1 MGSSIVGL
9 LLQTLQILPTLQLQN
24 QPSTNPNKPVIRTN
38 PTDQFSVDGVLEFS
52 CLAEGNP
59 KPFVQWHNATNGQ
72 LITDR
77 IPSTDSLSGIH
88 VNPYHGRL
96 MVSNPTRGQLY
107 SFYCNA
113 TNEYGWSQSSP
124 PVFGALA
131 YLDDRFIQQPNNET
145 AQVGQNVSLHCLAP
159 EGLPKPTIRW
169 LKDDV
174 HVAEQST
181 GHMPTVRVNESTSSP
196 LSKLLVLDNGTLWI
210 NSVTFEETGNYR
222 CMATN
227 LIGSRSSR
235 PAFLSVMSTTT
246 FFETPKHLRVRLGED
261 AKFFCEADDPKTV
274 SWRRGKQDAPLDFSR
289 TVITRSYIWIKSVKP
304 SDSGIYIC
312 SVPGSAEHNATL
324 VVDTPPRFLRP
335 PKNIRANVGE
345 TIQFVCLSTGHPQ
358 PSVYWELP
366 DMTPVFPSDPTTEGR
381 SSRFF
386 VHTDGRLEVRHIKSG
401 DAGRYQCTA
410 HSSIDTIHASAS
422 LIVNEVT
429 SEPPQLANSETSTRS
444 LRLEPRLSNTA
455 PIIGLPPANQTV
467 SVGDKVTFVCELMD
481 SSADQTSCSDVKV
494 TWMRRIH
501 STKESRLLPTYSSND
516 TRYRILHPAL
526 RILDVRLSDSGVYI
540 CSASCNVEWFD
551 GIERRQIHVESSWS
565 ATLYVTWKKDTPKLA
580 SILQP
585 PKNLRLVNMTAT
597 SVTISWDPP
606 SLAAVRKHK
615 FSEDVA
621 NPVINSVAY
630 WVEYY
635 RSDRPADGWLVVE
648 RDWPTNNVQLRGL
661 EQRIEYYFL
670 VRSRWMYGRIGWAS
684 RPLGPV
690 TTLGSFVTESQDTGK
705 GGQVQMYHHTPP
717 SIEVYDVQMRIF
729 SKSTAKVSWR
739 LSPVSFLVNVIK
751 LFKLSYT
758 ITPLGNCVGIFNK
771 KSRNRAY
778 LSGVLSSRDYCSFAR
793 DSTKEILLQS
803 QLTLMEELRKSTQQN
818 ASTFSV
824 LVPWLKSGHPEDLDP
839 PENPPERLVG
849 WLHNLNPF
857 TCYSIIIHPIP
868 TDPSLSS
875 IFRQTLSEPHF
886 LLTPEGVPTAA
897 PNNISVHWVDD
908 RHVKLSWKSPIVT
921 HWNGPLSGYLIY
933 IFEENSR
940 ERKTI
945 NVTYLLSETL
955 LELHHMS
962 DIYLFQLACM
972 TCAGVGIP
980 SEPIRLLPR
989 QSKDLSIYATETEP
1003 KNVELL
1009 NKPWF
1014 VGTLIGSVIAWC
1026 VLITLASSCCFRL
1039 HHRRRKPH
1047 KRIGLQIA
1055 AALSDQEG
1063 NHDALLYM
1071 KDKFHLSNVTQM
1083 PANGMLLNVDGV
1095 SGHTSPCDRSGSHT
1109 EYLLPSSQ
1117 EKQKRIPDAQ
1127 RDGSN
1132 QEARTSSVTS
1142 SREHSLVKE
1151 PQCTMRPSM
1160 SISTDRSIRTM
1171 PENNQALRCLASH
1184 IEWDTEFCS
1193 YPHDMLPPFQM
1204 SPQPMYQITK
1214 PYPAVDDLALGFNP
1228 SSFGDG
1234 SAATTESF
1242 LSHSSKVLISDSATA
1257 TPYATTSL
1265 ISQNKILPPSAY
1277 QIQHTYLKCMN
1288 TVSQAPETRGTVL
1301 NRCQSSSSSAQT
1313 SYASSCDNSES
1324 LMDSMPTM
1332 NELAQTA
1339 NNKYTKLPRP
1349 YDYDTTES
1357 NNPQLQTHWS
1367 KVTVAQ
1373 SKQKSKIDKM
1383 TESPHVSTV
1392 LPPRSIRAKKP
1403 KIQANGVPEKLRNSH
1418 SSSVTKNKSQPVE
1431 PVTENESKGVIG
1443 KRYFETGDL
1452 PPPPVV
1458 GPPSAQA
1465 IITDHDPL
1473 DKQSCAEIH
1482 VRSRNRYSFMETPV
1496 PSDTVTIPSGS
1507 SVQPL
1512 EPRGLPSSSLPVL
1525 QYLSKQDEY
1534 RYQEYQ

>member
-1 MGSSIVGL
+1 MGTSIVGL
-9 LLQTLQILPTLQLQN
+9 LLQILPTLQLQN
-24 QPSTNPNKPVIRTN
+24 QLSTKPNRPVITAN
-38 PTDQFSVDGVLEFS
+38 PTNQFSIDGVLEFS

-59 KPFVQWHNATNGQ
+59 KPFVQWHNATTGQ
-72 LITDR
+72 LIADR

-131 YLDDRFIQQPNNET
+131 YLDDRFIQQPKNET
-145 AQVGQNVSLHCLAP
+145 VHVGQNVSLPCLAP
-159 EGLPKPTIRW
+159 AGLPKPIIRW

-174 HVAEQST
+174 LVGEQST
-181 GHMPTVRVNESTSSP
+181 GHMSIVKLNESTSSR
-196 LSKLLVLDNGTLWI
+196 LSKMLVLDNGTLWI

-222 CMATN
+222 CTATN

-235 PAFLSVMSTTT
+235 PAFLSVISTTT
-246 FFETPKHLRVRLGED
+246 FLETPKHLRVRLGED
-261 AKFFCEADDPKTV
+261 AKFFCEADDPQTV

-304 SDSGIYIC
+304 SDSGMYIC
-312 SVPGSAEHNATL
+312 GVPGSVEHNATL

-335 PKNIRANVGE
+335 PSTIRTNVGE
-345 TIQFVCLSTGHPQ
+345 TVQFVCLSTGHPQ

-366 DMTPVFPSDPTTEGR
+366 DMTPVFPSDPTAESR

-386 VHTDGRLEVRHIKSG
+386 VYTDGRLEVRHVKSG

-422 LIVNEVT
+422 LVVNEVT
-429 SEPPQLANSETSTRS
+429 SEPPRMANPVTSTRTLHLAPKLGS
-444 LRLEPRLSNTA
+444 TA
-455 PIIGLPPANQTV
+455 PIIGLPPANQTI
-467 SVGDKVTFVCELMD
+467 SVGDKVTFVCELLD
-481 SSADQTSCSDVKV
+481 SSADRNSCSDVKV
-494 TWMRRIH
+494 NWMRRIH
-501 STKESRLLPTYSSND
+501 PTEESRLLPAYGLND
-516 TRYRILHPAL
+516 TRYRILHSEL
-526 RILDVRLSDSGVYI
+526 QILDVHPSDSGIYI
-540 CSASCNVEWFD
+540 CSVSCKVEWFD
-551 GIERRQIHVESSWS
+551 GIERRRIHVESSWS
-565 ATLYVTWKKDTPKLA
+565 ATLYVTWKRDTPKLA

-606 SLAAVRKHK
+606 SLAAIWQQK
-615 FSEDVA
+615 SNEDVA
-621 NPVINSVAY
+621 NPVKNSVAY

-661 EQRIEYYFL
+661 EQGIEYYFL

-690 TTLGSFVTESQDTGK
+690 TTMGSFVTESQATSRGEP
-705 GGQVQMYHHTPP
+705 VQMYHNTPP
-717 SIEVYDVQMRIF
+717 SIELHDVQMRIF

-739 LSPVSFLVNVIK
+739 LSPFSFLVNAIK
-751 LFKLSYT
+751 LFKLSYR
-758 ITPLGNCVGIFNK
+758 ITPLGHCVGIFSK
-771 KSRNRAY
+771 KSKSRAY
-778 LSGVLSSRDYCSFAR
+778 LSGVSSSRDYCSFAR
-793 DSTKEILLQS
+793 DSNKEILLQS
-803 QLTLMEELRKSTQQN
+803 QLNLMEELRKSTQLN

-824 LVPWLKSGHPEDLDP
+824 LVPWLKPSHPEDLDP

-857 TCYSIIIHPIP
+857 TCYSITIHPIP

-897 PNNISVHWVDD
+897 PSNISVHWIDD
-908 RHVKLSWKSPIVT
+908 RHVKLAWKSPIVT

-955 LELHHMS
+955 IELHHMS
-962 DIYLFQLACM
+962 AIYLFQVACM

-980 SEPIRLLPR
+980 SEPIRLVPR
-989 QSKDLSIYATETEP
+989 QNKDSSIYATETEP

-1026 VLITLASSCCFRL
+1026 ALITLASSCCFRL

-1047 KRIGLQIA
+1047 KRIGLQIS
-1055 AALSDQEG
+1055 AALNDQEG

-1071 KDKFHLSNVTQM
+1071 KDKFHLGNVTQM
-1083 PANGMLLNVDGV
+1083 PANGLLLNADGV

-1109 EYLLPSSQ
+1109 EYLLPISQ
-1117 EKQKRIPDAQ
+1117 GKQKRVS
-1127 RDGSN
+1127 DGSN

-1160 SISTDRSIRTM
+1160 SISTDRSIRTV
-1171 PENNQALRCLASH
+1171 PENTQALRCLASH

-1193 YPHDMLPPFQM
+1193 YPHDILPPFQM

-1214 PYPAVDDLALGFNP
+1214 PHPAVDDLMLGVN
-1228 SSFGDG
+1228 SSQFGDG

-1265 ISQNKILPPSAY
+1265 ISQNQILTPSAY
-1277 QIQHTYLKCMN
+1277 QSQHTTYPKCMN
-1288 TVSQAPETRGTVL
+1288 TVSQASETRGTVV
-1301 NRCQSSSSSAQT
+1301 NRCQSSSSSGQT

-1332 NELAQTA
+1332 NELAQTV
-1339 NNKYTKLPRP
+1339 NNRYTKLPRP
-1349 YDYDTTES
+1349 YDYDTTDS
-1357 NNPQLQTHWS
+1357 NDPQLQTHWS
-1367 KVTVAQ
+1367 AVTVAQ
-1373 SKQKSKIDKM
+1373 SKQKSEIGKM
-1383 TESPHVSTV
+1383 RESPHVSTV
-1392 LPPRSIRAKKP
+1392 LPPRSIRARKP
-1403 KIQANGVPEKLRNSH
+1403 KCQTNGVSEKLRNSR
-1418 SSSVTKNKSQPVE
+1418 SSSVTKNRSQSVE
-1431 PVTENESKGVIG
+1431 RVTENESNGVTG
-1443 KRYFETGDL
+1443 KRYFETSDL
-1452 PPPPVV
+1452 PPPPVD
-1458 GPPSAQA
+1458 GPPPVKA
-1465 IITDHDPL
+1465 IIMEHDPL
-1473 DKQSCAEIH
+1473 DQQRCAEIH
-1482 VRSRNRYSFMETPV
+1482 VRSRNRYSFMETPI
-1496 PSDTVTIPSGS
+1496 PSDTVTIPSGLNT
-1507 SVQPL
+1507 QPL
-1512 EPRGLPSSSLPVL
+1512 EARGLPSSSLPVL
-1525 QYLSKQDEY
+1525 QYLTK
-1534 RYQEYQ
+1534 QEYQ